1 MKHTPFARLFAALAL
16 AAGFAASVP
25 AFSAAENAAQTVE
38 RIEAYLGSL
47 RTIESDFIQSSSNGD
62 FARGRIYVAR
72 PDSMRLDYQP
82 PSTLQIYVNGSWL
95 IYIDTELEEV
105 THVPLS
111 RTPAAFLVGDKVSLS
126 GKVQVAGIGMDAKTI
141 RVEVVRSEEPEAGS
155 VILTFGRNPLVL
167 RNWVVIDPKG
177 VRTRVALVRPSF
189 NRSIDRSVFDFDP
202 DRYIRPQTDG

>member
-1 MKHTPFARLFAALAL
+1 MKHMFSTRLCAALVL
-16 AAGFAASVP
+16 AAGLAAGVP
-25 AFSAAENAAQTVE
+25 AFSAAQDAAETVE
-38 RIEAYLGSL
+38 RIEDYLGSL

-62 FARGRIYVAR
+62 FARGRLYVER

-126 GKVQVAGIGMDAKTI
+126 DEVQVAGIGMDAETI
-141 RVEVVRSEEPEAGS
+141 RVELVRSEDPEAGS

-202 DRYIRPQTDG
+202 DRYIRPQTDQ

>member
-1 MKHTPFARLFAALAL
+1 MKHTPFARPFAALAL
-16 AAGFAASVP
+16 AAGLAAAVP
-25 AFSAAENAAQTVE
+25 AFSAAQDAAETVQ
-38 RIEAYLGSL
+38 RIETYLGSL

-62 FARGRIYVAR
+62 FARGRLYVER

-126 GKVQVAGIGMDAKTI
+126 GKVQVTGIGMDAKTI
-141 RVEVVRSEEPEAGS
+141 RVEVVRSEDPEAGS
-155 VILTFGRNPLVL
+155 VILTFGRKPLVL
-167 RNWVVIDPKG
+167 RNWVVMDPKG

-202 DRYIRPQTDG
+202 DRYIRPQTDQ